1 MIRSY
6 LNLLSLLFLTLWFSS
21 CSTRTFNSSDELT
34 EYITEEDSEYMVSKV
49 INGIDFSMLYRPTDL
64 LVFQELS
71 TDYTQKKVDSLR
83 SKYGEYLYFN
93 LSMSKNNQ
101 ELLNGL
107 AADRNRFGA
116 MVNTLAFGMGEKLN
130 LITASRDTVA
140 LADYIY
146 PRMYGMSR
154 STTMMLVYPKAE
166 VLEATGD
173 YFIITLAD
181 LGFGTGEV
189 QFKFSKRIIKEQ
201 PQIKF

>member
-6 LNLLSLLFLTLWFSS
+6 LSFLVVLSLTLWVSS
-21 CSTRTFNSSDELT
+21 CSTPTFNSSDELT
-34 EYITEEDSEYMVSKV
+34 EYITAEDSEYLVSKV
-49 INGIDFSMLYRPTDL
+49 VNGVDFSMLYRPTDL

-71 TDYTQKKVDSLR
+71 TGYTQEEVDSLR
-83 SKYGEYLYFN
+83 SKYGSYLYFN

-116 MVNTLAFGMGEKLN
+116 MVNTLAFGMGDKLN
-130 LITASRDTVA
+130 LITATRDTVA
-140 LADYIY
+140 LADYVY

-154 STTMMLVYPKAE
+154 STTMMLVYPKEEVERAE
-166 VLEATGD
+166 GD
-173 YFIITLAD
+173 YFTLTLQD

-189 QFKFSKRIIKEQ
+189 SFKFPKSVFTDQ
-201 PQIKF
+201 PGIEF